1 MREIHLSKTSESEVV
16 VAIERKPFQILSE
29 KDKCEE
35 ELTDISLFQES
46 FVISSSDTSDLFF
59 IPKEILAS

>member
-16 VAIERKPFQILSE
+16 VAIERKPFLILSE

-35 ELTDISLFQES
+35 ELTDVSLLQES
-46 FVISSSDTSDLFF
+46 FVISSSDTSDLSF
-59 IPKEILAS
+59 IPREILTS